1 MRTKIKEKFKK
12 IISILV
18 CVMMVWVTCPV
29 NMLSGAVFAQDD
41 VQTQAIP
48 NEVELLDDG
57 QEISLEG
64 GGGPRI
70 VVVSSL
76 KELQKAIKQANS
88 GEQTLIALTKDIT
101 TSNGWFSSPEYSLE
115 CEGKSIII
123 TSANP
128 RAPQT
133 ITIKSTKSG
142 LLRAKNSNVTLRD
155 INITGT
161 ATPDQSYG
169 AMEDIY
175 VHSAIRVEG
184 GSITIGEGVKFSKY
198 SKIDSKQ
205 SSDRSRG
212 NFIWCDRGTVNI
224 EGGDF
229 SYCGSHNSSGSVVY
243 CSGGI
248 VNITGGFFHNCRADR
263 GIICSENAIV
273 NITGGNF
280 NKCYARLG
288 GVAFAYGGNVNI
300 NAGNFEECQG
310 SAIAL
315 DGAKLVMA
323 GGNFVNCGGADGGAV
338 KVCLGSSFIMT
349 GGTISGCYASYGG
362 AIYVSK
368 DSIGFG
374 YSEGASFIMQ
384 GGEISGCHSGYGG
397 AIYVGE
403 GCEARLE
410 KGTITGCCVPMNGY
424 SHGSAIYACY
434 TSKISIAKKESGLF
448 QILNLQSGHNVDTYP
463 SLCGGYGGIYLC
475 ERPADI
481 EGEGRRYIEVKELA
495 PPLPEN
501 NDMRNGGFVSS
512 GEVKSNSQGAGE
524 QYDWDSD
531 TRISGSEDFSGD
543 SESGRKYENYDED
556 DEDEDDQYYE
566 DDTGI
571 FTKSVSDNDLYVY
584 GALAAFLD
592 EDPGS
597 EITQIDFDS
606 GIVLTAKDEI
616 IPAGYHLFVKK
627 VQKDS
632 DEWKQRIKDID
643 SRYLNNIEKMGMYD
657 ISIQNSSGDIFTL
670 PKDSTVTV
678 FMPCPDGY
686 DENDLQILHISSG
699 VDEEFDEEI
708 TTVYEKKYCKFKT
721 NHFSPYAIIDEISKN
736 DLFEMM
742 APWLIGAAVVA
753 IGAAVVVFVLKNKGA
768 NRV

>member
-29 NMLSGAVFAQDD
+29 NMLSGAVFAQHD

-101 TSNGWFSSPEYSLE
+101 TSNGFFSSPEYSLE

-128 RAPQT
+128 SSPQT

-155 INITGT
+155 INISGT
-161 ATPDQSYG
+161 AVPDQSYG
-169 AMEDIY
+169 ATEDIY
-175 VHSAIRVEG
+175 VHSAIRVEE

-198 SKIDSKQ
+198 SKIDSKK
-205 SSDRSRG
+205 SSDRANG
-212 NFIWCDRGTVNI
+212 GFIWCDKGTVNI
-224 EGGDF
+224 EGGEF
-229 SYCGSHNSSGSVVY
+229 SYCGSKNSTGSVVH

-248 VNITGGFFHNCRADR
+248 VNITGGSFHNCRADR
-263 GIICSENAIV
+263 GIIYSDNATV
-273 NITGGNF
+273 NITGGTF
-280 NKCYARLG
+280 NKCYVRLG
-288 GVAFAYGGNVNI
+288 SAVFAYGGNVNI
-300 NAGNFEECQG
+300 NGGKFQECQG

-323 GGNFVNCGGADGGAV
+323 GGNFVNCVGVDGGAV
-338 KVCLGSSFIMT
+338 RVCLGSSFIMT

-384 GGEISGCHSGYGG
+384 GGEISGCHASYGG

-403 GCEARLE
+403 DCKARLE
-410 KGTITGCCVPMNGY
+410 KGTITGCYVPMDGD
-424 SHGSAIYACY
+424 SHGSAIFVNYAS
-434 TSKISIAKKESGLF
+434 TLAIAKQNSGLF
-448 QILNLQSGHNVDTYP
+448 KILNVRSGHNVDTY
-463 SLCGGYGGIYLC
+463 SSSCGGYDGIYLC
-475 ERPADI
+475 ERSADSEE
-481 EGEGRRYIEVKELA
+481 EGYQYTEVMELA
-495 PPLPEN
+495 PSSPGNNVLPSS
-501 NDMRNGGFVSS
+501 GFVSS
-512 GEVKSNSQGAGE
+512 GGVKSNLQGAGG

-531 TRISGSEDFSGD
+531 TKYSGSENFVDDIDMIDEGD
-543 SESGRKYENYDED
+543 YENDE

-616 IPAGYHLFVKK
+616 IPEGYHLFVKK

-643 SRYLNNIEKMGMYD
+643 SRYLNNIEKMGIYD

-670 PKDSTVTV
+670 PKDSTITV
-678 FMPCPDGY
+678 FMPCPDEY

-699 VDEEFDEEI
+699 VDGEFDEEI

-742 APWLIGAAVVA
+742 APWLIGAAVIS
-753 IGAAVVVFVLKNKGA
+753 IGAAVVVVVLKNKGA
-768 NRV
+768 N